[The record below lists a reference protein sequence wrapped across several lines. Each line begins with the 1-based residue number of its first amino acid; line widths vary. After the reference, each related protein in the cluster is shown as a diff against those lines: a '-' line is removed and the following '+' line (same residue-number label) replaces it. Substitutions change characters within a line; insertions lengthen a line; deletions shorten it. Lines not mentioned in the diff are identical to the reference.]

1 MKRSAGVTISAVAVL
16 LGCGVALVSTA
27 FMALGLAEMA
37 ATSAAAQ
44 LPKSFGAILI
54 FIMLAMA
61 GWGIATGINLLHL
74 REWSRIS
81 MLAFS
86 GLLLVIA
93 LPGILMM
100 LFVPFPAQP
109 NVPNVADPALMQRV
123 MAATRVGMAI
133 LYSLLA
139 VLAGWWIYFFNSQAV
154 KEQFRGADA
163 PAQNSSPVWGVPAV
177 GAASSLPKRPISIT
191 IIAYVSL
198 LGACVL
204 PLIQLMHVPMM
215 FMGIFYT
222 GWQASLIIMGFMSV
236 QLMMAYGLLKLE
248 PWGRSLAIYYFNF
261 GIFNSIV
268 SVVLPGA
275 QTRFDQAET
284 LMQGTM
290 GLPAASSPVKFP
302 IWTGLL
308 FSLPLIAIQ
317 LWFVVKHKQA
327 FERPH
332 RPSVPPI

>member
-16 LGCGVALVSTA
+16 LGCGVALISTA

-37 ATSAAAQ
+37 ATGAAAQ

-61 GWGIATGINLLHL
+61 AWGIATGINLLHL

-93 LPGILMM
+93 LPGIIMM
-100 LFVPFPAQP
+100 LFVPFPAQ
-109 NVPNVADPALMQRV
+109 PNVADPALMQRV
-123 MAATRVGMAI
+123 MAATRVGMVI
-133 LYSLLA
+133 LYAILA
-139 VLAGWWIYFFNSQAV
+139 VLGAWWLYFFTSRAV
-154 KEQFRGADA
+154 KEQFRGAA
-163 PAQNSSPVWGVPAV
+163 GPAQNSSPVWGVPAA
-177 GAASSLPKRPISIT
+177 GAASALPKRPISIT
-191 IIAYVSL
+191 IIAYISL
-198 LGACVL
+198 LGTCVL

-261 GIFNSIV
+261 GIFNSII
-268 SVVLPGA
+268 SVILPGA

-284 LMQGTM
+284 FMQGTM
-290 GLPAASSPVKFP
+290 GLPAAPSPVKFP

-327 FERPH
+327 FGRQH

>member
-16 LGCGVALVSTA
+16 LGCGIALIPTA

-37 ATSAAAQ
+37 ANNAAPQ
-44 LPKSFGAILI
+44 VPKSFGAILI
-54 FIMLAMA
+54 FMMLAMA
-61 GWGIATGINLLHL
+61 VWGIATGINLLHL

-86 GLLLVIA
+86 GLLLVTSV
-93 LPGILMM
+93 PGILMM
-100 LFVPFPAQP
+100 LFMPFPAAP
-109 NVPNVADPALMQRV
+109 NVPDPALTQRV
-123 MAATRVGMAI
+123 VAAMRVGMVVFYA
-133 LYSLLA
+133 LLT
-139 VLAGWWIYFFNSQAV
+139 VLGAWWLYFFTRPGV
-154 KEQFRGADA
+154 KEQFRGPGAS
-163 PAQNSSPVWGVPAV
+163 AQTSSPVWGVPA
-177 GAASSLPKRPISIT
+177 AAAVSALPKRPISIT
-191 IIAYVSL
+191 IIAYISL

-204 PLIQLMHVPMM
+204 PLVQLMHVPMM

-222 GWQASLIIMGFMSV
+222 GWKASLIIMGFMSV

-261 GIFNSIV
+261 GIFNSII

-275 QTRFDQAET
+275 QGRFDQAEA

-290 GLPAASSPVKFP
+290 GLPASPSLAKFP
-302 IWTGLL
+302 IWTGLI

-327 FERPH
+327 FERP
-332 RPSVPPI
+332 RGSSASPL

>member
-16 LGCGVALVSTA
+16 LGCGVALISTA
-27 FMALGLAEMA
+27 FMALGLSEMA
-37 ATSAAAQ
+37 ATGAAAQ

-61 GWGIATGINLLHL
+61 TWGVATGINLLQL

-81 MLAFS
+81 MLVFS

-93 LPGILMM
+93 LPGIIMM
-100 LFVPFPAQP
+100 LFVPFPAQ
-109 NVPNVADPALMQRV
+109 PNVADPALMQRV
-123 MAATRVGMAI
+123 MAATRVGMVIFYA
-133 LYSLLA
+133 LLA
-139 VLAGWWIYFFNSQAV
+139 MLGGWWLYFFNSRAV
-154 KEQFRGADA
+154 KEQFRGAHA
-163 PAQNSSPVWGVPAV
+163 PAQNSSPMWGVPAA
-177 GAASSLPKRPISIT
+177 GAASTLPKRPISIT

-261 GIFNSIV
+261 GIFNSII

-275 QTRFDQAET
+275 QARFDQAEK

-290 GLPAASSPVKFP
+290 GLPASPSAAKFP
-302 IWTGLL
+302 IWTGLI

-317 LWFVVKHKQA
+317 LWFVVKHKHA

-332 RPSVPPI
+332 GRSAPQI

>member
-1 MKRSAGVTISAVAVL
+1 MKRSAGVTVSAIVVFIGSGLTLLWSTFLVL
-16 LGCGVALVSTA
+16 G
-27 FMALGLAEMA
+27 MA
-37 ATSAAAQ
+37 ALATKGNAFPFPA
-44 LPKSFGAILI
+44 SFVVVLVL
-54 FIMLAMA
+54 IMLAFA
-61 GWGIATGINLLHL
+61 VWGVGTGINLLRL
-74 REWSRIS
+74 RPWARIS
-81 MLAFS
+81 MVIFSAF
-86 GLLLVIA
+86 LLVVA
-93 LPGILMM
+93 VPGILMM
-100 LFVPFPAQP
+100 LFVPLPATLDATNPELTQK
-109 NVPNVADPALMQRV
+109 V
-123 MAATRVGMAI
+123 MAAARVGMVMVYAI
-133 LYSLLA
+133 LA
-139 VLAGWWIYFFNSQAV
+139 VLGGWWIYFFNSRPV
-154 KEQFRGADA
+154 KEQFGSPDARASASQGVWGA
-163 PAQNSSPVWGVPAV
+163 PAAA
-177 GAASSLPKRPISIT
+177 AASILPKRPLSIT

-261 GIFNSIV
+261 GIFNSII

-275 QTRFDQAET
+275 QSRFDQAET

-290 GLPAASSPVKFP
+290 GLPATPSTAKFP

-332 RPSVPPI
+332 GPSTPQI

>member
-1 MKRSAGVTISAVAVL
+1 MMKRSAGVTISAVAVL
-16 LGCGVALVSTA
+16 FGCGVALVSTA
-27 FMALGLAEMA
+27 LMALGLAEMA
-37 ATSAAAQ
+37 ATGAAAQ
-44 LPKSFGAILI
+44 LPKSFGAILV

-61 GWGIATGINLLHL
+61 AWGIATGINLLHL

-81 MLAFS
+81 MLVFS

-93 LPGILMM
+93 LPGIIMM
-100 LFVPFPAQP
+100 LFVPFPTQA
-109 NVPNVADPALMQRV
+109 NVPDPALMQRV
-123 MAATRVGMAI
+123 MAATRVGMVI
-133 LYSLLA
+133 LYAIWAALGA
-139 VLAGWWIYFFNSQAV
+139 WWLYFFTSRAV
-154 KEQFRGADA
+154 KDQFRGPSAST
-163 PAQNSSPVWGVPAV
+163 QSSSPVWGVPAAPA
-177 GAASSLPKRPISIT
+177 GSALPKRPISIT
-191 IIAYVSL
+191 IIAYISL

-236 QLMMAYGLLKLE
+236 QLMVAYGLLKLE
-248 PWGRSLAIYYFNF
+248 PWGRNLAIYYFNF

-275 QTRFDQAET
+275 QTRFDQAGT
-284 LMQGTM
+284 LLQGTM
-290 GLPAASSPVKFP
+290 GLPASSAAVKFP

-327 FERPH
+327 FERKH
-332 RPSVPPI
+332 GRSAPPI